1 MRGSPLRECEKCG
14 TVDPPYWLP
23 HFKDREKDVC
33 HLDDFARIEPGLY
46 QKLLVERGTV
56 IRGVYAYKISGG
68 KVVLR
73 LWLPLYKARKNS
85 FRQVVGYFDGATL
98 EYAWRRDARRDPAQ
112 TKLDEV
118 FMRTLV
124 KPLRAKNAKRPRTVN
139 KNGKRRGASYR
150 PASPQVTLP
159 RMNGRQNNSSR
170 GKP

>member
-112 TKLDEV
+112 TKLDAV
-118 FMRTLV
+118 FAASIV
-124 KPLRAKNAKRPRTVN
+124 KPVRT
-139 KNGKRRGASYR
+139 KKTKKHRIPDRNGKRRGVSYHR
-150 PASPQVTLP
+150 VPPQVTLP
-159 RMNGRQNNSSR
+159 PTSYNQGS
-170 GKP
+170 GKRVKD